1 MFSQFNKEVD
11 MSKARKHQIA
21 LEATPYYHC
30 VSLCVRRAFL
40 YGTDWARAD
49 VLNTAARGRKIGF

>member
-1 MFSQFNKEVD
+1 